1 MWSGVY
7 VLSELFWRT
16 SWSVVF
22 SQVWR
27 RSIFKF
33 CVYKLAEAV
42 RYLKFKWEFV
52 IIGRGCL
59 VLLKFKFLC
68 RRMLCFKALQRLCS
82 SGIKLPCVNPTSL
95 RADSQWI
102 IILKTF
108 ELVTLSLSQFHAQ
121 RNWLLAHALVCGNFT
136 AEKFL
141 MLKDIHFYLL
151 CLVLN
156 RPVTILWK
164 KLILNLRLTLCI
176 LKTLL
181 WIV

>member
-1 MWSGVY
+1 MFTFQRESAD
-7 VLSELFWRT
+7 LHQLLKC
-16 SWSVVF
+16 
-22 SQVWR
+22 VWR
-27 RSIFKF
+27 RSVFKF

-108 ELVTLSLSQFHAQ
+108 ELVTLSFNQFHAQ
-121 RNWLLAHALVCGNFT
+121 RNWLLTHALHSKYN
-136 AEKFL
+136 KHSSFL
-141 MLKDIHFYLL
+141 IVGWPLACH
-151 CLVLN
+151 
-156 RPVTILWK
+156 VTLSHWAMCHCSRVFQ
-164 KLILNLRLTLCI
+164 NS
-176 LKTLL
+176 
-181 WIV
+181 W